1 MAAHNELGKLGEA
14 AALEFL
20 KKKGHDILVCNYR
33 YGRAEIDIIS
43 KENGIL
49 IFTEVK
55 TRSSEAFGYPEE
67 SVTRKKIKLVKEA
80 AEQYMYENGHD
91 GELRFDI
98 VSVLIAGSKTE
109 VHHIEDAFFHEDENY

>member
-14 AALEFL
+14 AAQALL
-20 KKKGHDILVCNYR
+20 KQKGHQIMVCNYR
-33 YGRAEIDIIS
+33 FGRAEIDIIS
-43 KENGIL
+43 KENGLL

-67 SVTRKKIKLVKEA
+67 SVDRKKRRLMKEA
-80 AEQYMYENGHD
+80 AEEYMYQTGHE

-98 VSVLIAGSKTE
+98 ISVLLRQGKTE
-109 VHHIEDAFFHEDENY
+109 VHHIEDAFFQEDENY

>member
-1 MAAHNELGKLGEA
+1 MAAHNELGKMGEA
-14 AALEFL
+14 AAQALL
-20 KKKGHDILVCNYR
+20 KQKGHEIVVCNYR
-33 YGRAEIDIIS
+33 FGRAEIDIIS

-67 SVTRKKIKLVKEA
+67 SVDRKKIRLMKQA
-80 AEQYMYENGHD
+80 AEEYMYQTGHE

-98 VSVLIAGSKTE
+98 VSVIIANSKTE
-109 VHHIEDAFFHEDENY
+109 VHHIEDAFFYEEENE